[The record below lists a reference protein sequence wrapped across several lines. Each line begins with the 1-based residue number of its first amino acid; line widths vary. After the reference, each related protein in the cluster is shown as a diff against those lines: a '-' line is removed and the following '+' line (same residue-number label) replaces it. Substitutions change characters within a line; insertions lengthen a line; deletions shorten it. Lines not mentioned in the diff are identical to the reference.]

1 MKIRGSFGVA
11 QKTGWVMWVLWEAET
26 KIELQVQSQRIKRR
40 GGPQAIR
47 STASERK
54 GGKGDWE
61 GERHTA
67 SLCSLRVFKGNRE
80 SLQRLPVGNP
90 MMGRNVPAL
99 APGCASQ

>member
-1 MKIRGSFGVA
+1 MGQSIFELLCENQRLIRGSSENRVGH
-11 QKTGWVMWVLWEAET
+11 
-26 KIELQVQSQRIKRR
+26 VQSQRIKRR